1 MDAQRA
7 LLDEL
12 MGTARNLTEE
22 ERKGYKEV
30 TWDDK
35 EVCGAYMVRFCPH
48 DLFVNTRSDLGQCPR
63 IHDQKLKES
72 FENSPRH
79 DQYVPKFEAELA
91 QFCEKLVMDLDRRV
105 RRGRERLAQEV
116 EPAPAPPLSS
126 EKSEQL
132 SVLEEKIKNLLEQ
145 VEALGEAGKVD
156 EAEALMRKV
165 DTLNAEKTALTQQPQ
180 TDKVLMLAQEKKM
193 ALCEVCGSFLVAND
207 AVERTQSHITGK
219 QHIGYGMVRD
229 FISEHKAAK
238 EKAREEERLAREK
251 EAEERRKQ
259 REKELESRRIR
270 SNSGDR
276 DRHRDRDRD
285 RERERDRYRDRDL
298 DRERSRDRNG
308 RGSRDGGRVGD
319 WRSRNGRDGAR
330 DRNRDRS
337 RSRSPVRHGHKRS
350 PRSPVHPY

>member
-12 MGTARNLTEE
+12 MGAARNLTEE
-22 ERKGYKEV
+22 ERKGYREV
-30 TWDDK
+30 SWDDK

-48 DLFVNTRSDLGQCPR
+48 DLFVNTRSDLEFLPF
-63 IHDQKLKES
+63 KKN
-72 FENSPRH
+72 FEKSPRH
-79 DQYVPKFEAELA
+79 DAYVPKFEAELA

-116 EPAPAPPLSS
+116 EPAPPPPLSS

-165 DTLNAEKTALTQQPQ
+165 DALNAEKTTLTQQPQ
-180 TDKVLMLAQEKKM
+180 PDKVLMLAQEKKM
-193 ALCEVCGSFLVAND
+193 ALCEICGSFLVAND
-207 AVERTQSHITGK
+207 AAERTQSHITGK

-229 FISEHKAAK
+229 FITEYKEAK

-251 EAEERRKQ
+251 EAEERKKQ
-259 REKELESRRIR
+259 REKEPESRRKR
-270 SNSGDR
+270 SDSGDR
-276 DRHRDRDRD
+276 DRHHD
-285 RERERDRYRDRDL
+285 RERDRYRDRDS
-298 DRERSRDRNG
+298 DRERHRDWNG
-308 RGSRDGGRVGD
+308 RSSRDGGRGVD
-319 WRSRNGRDGAR
+319 WRYRNGRDGAR
-330 DRNRDRS
+330 DRHRDRS
-337 RSRSPVRHGHKRS
+337 RSRSPVRHGHRRS
-350 PRSPVHPY
+350 SRSPVHPY

>member
-12 MGTARNLTEE
+12 MGSARNLTEE
-22 ERKGYKEV
+22 ERKEYREI

-48 DLFVNTRSDLGQCPR
+48 DLFVNTRSDLGPCPK

-72 FENSPRH
+72 FEKSPRH
-79 DQYVPKFEAELA
+79 DAFVPKFEAELS

-116 EPAPAPPLSS
+116 EPAPAPPLTG

-132 SVLEEKIKNLLEQ
+132 SVLEEKIKSLLEQ

-165 DTLNAEKTALTQQPQ
+165 DVLNAEKTALTQLPQ
-180 TDKVLMLAQEKKM
+180 NDKVLMLAQEKKM
-193 ALCEVCGSFLVAND
+193 ALCEICGSFLVAND
-207 AVERTQSHITGK
+207 AAERTQSHVTGK

-229 FISEHKAAK
+229 FISEYKQGKKKQKSEGRRGRRNMMVGEEAIQVKGTGIVIESGTSIGK
-238 EKAREEERLAREK
+238 EIPIVKDLEIGMVELVGMEEEGGIGTPGMEEM
-251 EAEERRKQ
+251 EAGIGTVTGAGHVLLLGMVTGGH
-259 REKELESRRIR
+259 LE
-270 SNSGDR
+270 
-276 DRHRDRDRD
+276 
-285 RERERDRYRDRDL
+285 
-298 DRERSRDRNG
+298 
-308 RGSRDGGRVGD
+308 VQF
-319 WRSRNGRDGAR
+319 
-330 DRNRDRS
+330 
-337 RSRSPVRHGHKRS
+337 
-350 PRSPVHPY
+350 VHISEICR